1 MCRYGTN
8 EVRQKK
14 LVSALNLKSAETQV
28 LGNGV
33 LNCFVFIGS
42 KIYDI
47 MIIHRRNMKLK
58 VPVYDCINFNKKMFY
73 DAETFLLQMFFSFW
87 CDMIFKIFFFQI
99 TLQFES

>member
-1 MCRYGTN
+1 
-8 EVRQKK
+8 
-14 LVSALNLKSAETQV
+14 
-28 LGNGV
+28 
-33 LNCFVFIGS
+33 
-42 KIYDI
+42 
-47 MIIHRRNMKLK
+47 MKLK